1 MPPSPREV
9 KAGILAGNAA
19 RLYGVDP
26 AAAPCGASAADKQA
40 LRADPPSPDVL
51 LGPQSASAARRVFA
65 ADHPWF

>member
-1 MPPSPREV
+1 M

-26 AAAPCGASAADKQA
+26 AAVPCASSRPTAPPAAPTPRTPTASSA
-40 LRADPPSPDVL
+40 RGPPSE
-51 LGPQSASAARRVFA
+51 ARRVFA